1 MFKGKLSLGPGRLK
15 LDSSKL
21 KSDVSKLRFDAS
33 KLEALFKPK
42 TPPLLG
48 ADLSSSSIKMVEL
61 VETAKGS
68 YRVERYAIEPLPKDA
83 VVEGN
88 INNLDAVSDAL
99 KRCHKRLGTGIKNLA
114 LALPNAAVIS
124 KKILV
129 PAGQSEEDLEMQVET
144 EANQYIPF
152 SLDEVNLD
160 FQVLGP
166 APNNPE
172 DCEVLIA
179 ASRKEK
185 IEDRVAAAEAAGLKA
200 QVMDVDLYAAQ
211 SAFELM
217 AIGSAEEHKDQNIA
231 MVDVGAT
238 MMTVNVLRNGQSIY
252 LREQPF
258 GGNEL
263 SQEIQN
269 RFGLSAEEA
278 EAAKRDGGLPE
289 EYDTE
294 VLEPF
299 VDKMGLEIARAL
311 HFFFSST
318 PYNSVAQ
325 IVLSGGCAAI
335 PGVEQAVERR
345 TQVETTIANPFA
357 NMEVSSKIRA
367 KSLTQ
372 DAPSL
377 MVACGLALRR
387 FDP

>member
-1 MFKGKLSLGPGRLK
+1 MLKGKISFDPARLK
-15 LDSSKL
+15 
-21 KSDVSKLRFDAS
+21 FDPAA
-33 KLEALFKPK
+33 LERLFKPK
-42 TPPLLG
+42 APPLIG

-61 VETAKGS
+61 SEAGKGL
-68 YRVERYAIEPLPKDA
+68 YRLERYAIEALPKDSI
-83 VVEGN
+83 VDGN
-88 INNLDAVSDAL
+88 VNNLDAIGEAL
-99 KRCHKRLGTGIKNLA
+99 KRCHKRLGSNIKNLA

-129 PAGQSEEDLEMQVET
+129 PAGQTEEELEVQVET

-166 APNNPE
+166 APNNP
-172 DCEVLIA
+172 DDVEVLIA

-200 QVMDVDLYAAQ
+200 TVMDVDLYAAQ
-211 SAFELM
+211 AAFELM
-217 AIGSAEEHKDQNIA
+217 GIGTSEEEKDENIA
-231 MVDVGAT
+231 MVDIGAT
-238 MMTVNVLRNGQSIY
+238 TLAVNVLRNGQSIY

-263 SQEIQN
+263 TQEIQN
-269 RFGLSAEEA
+269 KFGLSPEEA

-294 VLEPF
+294 VLDPF
-299 VDKMGLEIARAL
+299 VDKIGLEIARAL

-318 PYNSVAQ
+318 PYNQVNQ

-335 PGVEQAVERR
+335 PGVDNAITRR
-345 TQVETTIANPFA
+345 TQVPTTIANPFA
-357 NMEVSSKIRA
+357 TMDVSPKIKL

-377 MVACGLALRR
+377 MVACGLAMRR

>member
-1 MFKGKLSLGPGRLK
+1 MLKGKFSFDPG
-15 LDSSKL
+15 KL
-21 KSDVSKLRFDAS
+21 KFNAAA
-33 KLEALFKPK
+33 LEAMFKPK
-42 TPPLLG
+42 APPLIG
-48 ADLSSSSIKMVEL
+48 TDLSSSSIKMVEL
-61 VETAKGS
+61 SEPAKGM
-68 YRVERYAIEPLPKDA
+68 YRIERYAIEALPKDA
-83 VVEGN
+83 VVDGN

-99 KRCHKRLGTGIKNLA
+99 KRCHKRLGTNIKNLA

-129 PAGQSEEDLEMQVET
+129 PAGQSDEELEMQVET

-172 DCEVLIA
+172 DVEVLIA

-200 QVMDVDLYAAQ
+200 TVMDVDLYAAQ

-217 AIGSAEEHKDQNIA
+217 AKVGEDEQKDQNVA

-238 MMTVNVLRNGQSIY
+238 TMTVNVLRNGQSIY

-289 EYDTE
+289 DYQVE
-294 VLEPF
+294 VLQPF

-335 PGVEQAVERR
+335 PGIDEAVTQR
-345 TQVETTIANPFA
+345 TQVETAVANPFA
-357 NMEVSSKIRA
+357 QMDVSSKIKYKNLA
-367 KSLTQ
+367 Q

-377 MVACGLALRR
+377 MVACGLAMRR

>member
-1 MFKGKLSLGPGRLK
+1 MAKGKLSFDK
-15 LDSSKL
+15 SKL
-21 KSDVSKLRFDAS
+21 KVDLSA
-33 KLEALFKPK
+33 LERLFKPK
-42 TPPLLG
+42 APPLIG
-48 ADLSSSSIKMVEL
+48 ADLSSSAIKMVEL
-61 VETAKGS
+61 AEAGKGL
-68 YRVERYAIEPLPKDA
+68 YRVERYAIEPLPKDS
-83 VVEGN
+83 VVDGN
-88 INNLDAVSDAL
+88 INNLDAVTDAL

-114 LALPNAAVIS
+114 LALPNAAVIT

-129 PAGQSEEDLEMQVET
+129 PAGQSEEELEMQVET

-152 SLDEVNLD
+152 SLDEVNVD

-166 APNNPE
+166 APGNPE
-172 DCEVLIA
+172 DVEVLIA

-200 QVMDVDLYAAQ
+200 TVMDVDLYAAQ
-211 SAFELM
+211 TAFELM
-217 AIGSAEEHKDQNIA
+217 GIGAGPEDKDQNIA

-238 MMTVNVLRNGQSIY
+238 TMSVNVLRNGQSIY

-263 SQEIQN
+263 TQEIQN
-269 RFGLSAEEA
+269 KFGLAPDEA
-278 EAAKRDGGLPE
+278 EVAKRDGGLPD
-289 EYDTE
+289 EYETE
-294 VLEPF
+294 ILQPF

-318 PYNSVAQ
+318 PYNQVSE

-335 PGVEQAVERR
+335 PGVADAITKR
-345 TQVETTIANPFA
+345 TQVQTVIANPFS
-357 NMEVSSKIRA
+357 NMDVSSKIRA
-367 KSLTQ
+367 KDLAQ

-377 MVACGLALRR
+377 MVACGLAMRR

>member
-1 MFKGKLSLGPGRLK
+1 MLKGKISFDPSRFK
-15 LDSSKL
+15 F
-21 KSDVSKLRFDAS
+21 DVSA
-33 KLEALFKPK
+33 LERIFKPK
-42 TPPLLG
+42 VPPLIG

-61 VETAKGS
+61 TEAGKGL
-68 YRVERYAIEPLPKDA
+68 YRVERYAIEPLPKDS

-99 KRCHKRLGTGIKNLA
+99 KRCHKRLGTSIKNVA

-124 KKILV
+124 KRIFV
-129 PAGQSEEDLEMQVET
+129 PAGQTEEELEVQVET

-166 APNNPE
+166 APSNP
-172 DCEVLIA
+172 DDVEVLIA

-200 QVMDVDLYAAQ
+200 TVMDVDLYAAQ
-211 SAFELM
+211 AAFELM
-217 AIGSAEEHKDQNIA
+217 TAAEADEDKDENIA

-238 MMTVNVLRNGQSIY
+238 TMTVNVLRNGQSIY

-269 RFGLSAEEA
+269 KFGLSSEEA
-278 EAAKRDGGLPE
+278 EVAKRDGGLPE
-289 EYDTE
+289 EYEAE
-294 VLEPF
+294 VLQPF

-318 PYNSVAQ
+318 PYNQVNQ
-325 IVLSGGCAAI
+325 IVLAGGCAAI
-335 PGVEQAVERR
+335 PGADAAVNRR
-345 TQVETTIANPFA
+345 TQVPTVIANPFVH
-357 NMEVSSKIRA
+357 MDISPRIKV

>member
-1 MFKGKLSLGPGRLK
+1 MLKGKLGF
-15 LDSSKL
+15 DSSKL
-21 KSDVSKLRFDAS
+21 KFDAS
-33 KLEALFKPK
+33 VLERLFKPK
-42 TPPLLG
+42 APPLIG

-61 VETAKGS
+61 TEAGAGV
-68 YRVERYAIEPLPKDA
+68 YRIERYAIEPLPKDS

-99 KRCHKRLGTGIKNLA
+99 KRCHKRLGTSIKNVA

-124 KKILV
+124 KRIFV
-129 PAGQSEEDLEMQVET
+129 PAGQTEEELEVQVET

-166 APNNPE
+166 APGNP
-172 DCEVLIA
+172 DDVEVLIA

-200 QVMDVDLYAAQ
+200 TVMDVDLYAAQ
-211 SAFELM
+211 AAFELM
-217 AIGSAEEHKDQNIA
+217 TGETGDEDTDENIA

-238 MMTVNVLRNGQSIY
+238 IMTVNVLRNGLSIY

-263 SQEIQN
+263 TQEIQN
-269 RFGLSAEEA
+269 KFGLSSEEA

-289 EYDTE
+289 EYDGE
-294 VLEPF
+294 ILQPF

-318 PYNSVAQ
+318 PYNQVSQ
-325 IVLSGGCAAI
+325 IVLAGGCAAI
-335 PGVEQAVERR
+335 PGADAAITRR
-345 TQVETTIANPFA
+345 TQVPTVIANPFA
-357 NMEVSSKIRA
+357 NMDVSPKIKM
-367 KSLTQ
+367 KSLAQ

>member
-1 MFKGKLSLGPGRLK
+1 MLKGKVSFDVK
-15 LDSSKL
+15 KL
-21 KSDVSKLRFDAS
+21 KFDPAV
-33 KLEALFKPK
+33 LERLFKPK
-42 TPPLLG
+42 VPPLIG
-48 ADLSSSSIKMVEL
+48 TDLSSSAIKMVEL
-61 VETAKGS
+61 AEAAKGL
-68 YRVERYAIEPLPKDA
+68 YRLERYAIEPLPKDS
-83 VVEGN
+83 VVDGN
-88 INNLDAVSDAL
+88 INNLEAVGEAL
-99 KRCHKRLGTGIKNLA
+99 KRCHKRLGSSIRNVA

-129 PAGQSEEDLEMQVET
+129 PAGQTEEELEVQVET

-166 APNNPE
+166 SPNNPE
-172 DCEVLIA
+172 DVEVLIA

-185 IEDRVAAAEAAGLKA
+185 IEDRIAAAEAAGLKA
-200 QVMDVDLYAAQ
+200 TVMDVDLYAAQ

-217 AIGSAEEHKDQNIA
+217 GVGAADSEKDENIA

-238 MMTVNVLRNGQSIY
+238 TLALNVLRNGQSIY

-263 SQEIQN
+263 TQDIQN
-269 RFGLSAEEA
+269 KFGLSLEEA

-289 EYDTE
+289 EFETE
-294 VLEPF
+294 LLQPF

-318 PYNSVAQ
+318 AYNQVNQ

-335 PGVEQAVERR
+335 PNVDAAIAKR
-345 TQVETTIANPFA
+345 TQVPTSIANPFA
-357 NMEVSSKIRA
+357 AMDVSPKIKARTLA
-367 KSLTQ
+367 Q

-377 MVACGLALRR
+377 VVACGLAMRR

>member
-1 MFKGKLSLGPGRLK
+1 MFKGKINVDFGKVKFDPGM
-15 LDSSKL
+15 
-21 KSDVSKLRFDAS
+21 
-33 KLEALFKPK
+33 LERLFKPK
-42 TPPLLG
+42 APPLIG
-48 ADLSSSSIKMVEL
+48 ADLSSASIKMVEL
-61 VETAKGS
+61 SESGKGQ
-68 YRVERYAIEPLPKDA
+68 YRVERYAIEPLPRDS
-83 VVEGN
+83 VVDGN

-99 KRCHKRLGTGIKNLA
+99 KRCHKRLGTSIKNLA

-124 KKILV
+124 KRILV
-129 PAGQSEEDLEMQVET
+129 PAGQTEEELELQVET

-166 APNNPE
+166 ASNSPE
-172 DCEVLIA
+172 DVEVLIA

-200 QVMDVDLYAAQ
+200 TVMDVDLYAAQ

-217 AIGSAEEHKDQNIA
+217 AIGSAEEEKDQNIA
-231 MVDVGAT
+231 IVDVGAT
-238 MMTVNVLRNGQSIY
+238 ITTVNVLRNGQSIY

-263 SQEIQN
+263 TLEIQN
-269 RFGLSAEEA
+269 KFGLSADEA
-278 EAAKRDGGLPE
+278 ETAKRDGGLPE
-289 EYDTE
+289 EYEAE

-318 PYNSVAQ
+318 PHNQVRQ
-325 IVLSGGCAAI
+325 VVLSGGCAAI
-335 PGVEQAVERR
+335 PAVDAAITRR
-345 TQVETTIANPFA
+345 TQVPTVIANPFVK
-357 NMEVSSKIRA
+357 MEVSSKIRA
-367 KSLTQ
+367 KNLAQ

>member
-1 MFKGKLSLGPGRLK
+1 MLKGKIGFDPGRLK
-15 LDSSKL
+15 
-21 KSDVSKLRFDAS
+21 FDPGS
-33 KLEALFKPK
+33 LERLFKPK
-42 TPPLLG
+42 APPLIG
-48 ADLSSSSIKMVEL
+48 TDLSSSSIKMVEL
-61 VETAKGS
+61 SEVGKGL
-68 YRVERYAIEPLPKDA
+68 YRVERYAIEPLPKDS

-99 KRCHKRLGTGIKNLA
+99 KRCHKRLGTNIRNVA

-124 KKILV
+124 KRIFV
-129 PAGQSEEDLEMQVET
+129 PAGQTEEELEVQVET

-172 DCEVLIA
+172 DVEVLIA

-200 QVMDVDLYAAQ
+200 TVMDVDLYAAQ
-211 SAFELM
+211 AAFELM
-217 AIGSAEEHKDQNIA
+217 TADASDDAQDENIA
-231 MVDVGAT
+231 VVDVGAT
-238 MMTVNVLRNGQSIY
+238 TMTVNVLRNGQSIY

-269 RFGLSAEEA
+269 KFGLSSDEA
-278 EAAKRDGGLPE
+278 EVAKRDGGLPE
-289 EYDTE
+289 EYESD
-294 VLEPF
+294 VLQPF

-318 PYNSVAQ
+318 PHNQVSQ
-325 IVLSGGCAAI
+325 IVLAGGCAAI
-335 PGVEQAVERR
+335 PGADAAITRR
-345 TQVETTIANPFA
+345 TQVPTIIANPFA
-357 NMEVSSKIRA
+357 NMDVSSKIKV

-372 DAPSL
+372 DAPCL